1 MIIMK
6 KLLFRRKIGTV
17 TIIIMTII
25 TTASDCQILFSP
37 FLLIKVRFSNLNRCN
52 NTKMIIG
59 AKVEI

>member
-1 MIIMK
+1 MIMK
-6 KLLFRRKIGTV
+6 KLPFRRTIRTI

-25 TTASDCQILFSP
+25 TAASDCQILFSP
-37 FLLIKVRFSNLNRCN
+37 FLLIKIRFSNLNGCN